1 MGNPKSKP
9 HYFRYSGL
17 FLGALVLSAAP
28 TTILAEETLAPQT
41 SSISFNQKENAT
53 TPPKEPPVTEVTPK
67 QNTEPSS
74 QTTTATN
81 TTSLNLLTES
91 SNKAPNESGKP
102 QNRIQ
107 NGHFDQVTQKSPTTP
122 NTKWSNAMEVEN
134 WSPYIDSNNTSDSH
148 PLIAISDD
156 AKLTM
161 ESQIGFR
168 GAVTQ
173 VVKIDPSQ
181 QYDISFDIATE
192 NKEGQAF
199 LRIVE
204 KNTNPGQANRLW
216 LSPMTSGTSNWH
228 TVRKIYSPKLAVSDV
243 TIELYYEQGTGKVS
257 FDNISMIPLGKK
269 DSELPKP
276 LNRTLEKDIT
286 LPLNN
291 YHLMCMEEYSY
302 TVRDPKIATLKD
314 GIITPLHLG
323 TTVVEV
329 KNAKQEVIQII
340 PLKITEASDSQFKQ
354 LSQLWNTITL
364 GNKSYNDKD
373 PNMLAL
379 FEDLEN
385 KAKLALTTVN
395 TDENKNCLW
404 NDLNNFSNS
413 AQLTAH
419 YRRLEDL
426 AKQITNPA
434 STLYHDAAA
443 IRLVKEALD
452 WLSLNHYNANKDIEA
467 TANWWDYEIGSPR
480 AIVNTLTMMLPFF
493 SDQEI
498 QRHTDAINHF
508 VPDPYYF
515 RKTLVNPFKA
525 LGGNL
530 VDMGRVKLLTA
541 ILRQDKDMFQQT
553 VSSLYNLFKTVDKG
567 EGFYADGSYIDH
579 TNLAYTGAYGS
590 VLIDGLTQLI
600 PLVQQ
605 SPDTFST
612 AQLDTLYS
620 WINKAFLPLIV
631 KGELMDMSRG
641 RSISRESADAHDAAI
656 EIFRGLLRLTNMS
669 KNDRNS
675 QLQSTL
681 KSILSQDKTGHLY
694 RNLKTYTDIA
704 NMNQLLADNSIAI
717 KPISSYLST
726 FNSMD
731 KLAYY
736 NAEKDFAFALS
747 MHSSRTQNYEGMNGE
762 NTRGWYT
769 ADGMFYLYND
779 DQEHYTKGY
788 WATVNPYKMPGTTE
802 KDDSRLN
809 TTKELMDKLTALKQ
823 DAKKETGQVTGHS
836 PFVGSLALS
845 PKLGIAAMDFANWD
859 RTLTAKKGWVI
870 LDDKIVF
877 LGSDIQN
884 LNHSGK
890 VSTTIDQRKE
900 DAQAPYQV
908 YINGKQVRLS
918 DGVTYSFSET
928 DSIFLESAL
937 PNRSFGYI
945 FLKPT
950 TIDLKRQTQSGSFFD
965 INTSSKNKD
974 RITNAFITISQ
985 NHFKTDDSYAYLLIP
1000 NTDKDSFQK
1009 ISMNQDI
1016 TIIENSKQ
1024 QQLIHDKGNDIWAL
1038 IKYKDDKLTVNN
1050 YLRTEK
1056 AGLYLFKNMG
1066 DYYQENYYQPDR
1078 TEPSSKTITRLLLPE
1093 TLSPKGSNAPLLQSL
1108 SSANAFKNDISSLKT
1123 QTKAKKI
1130 SFDSKN
1136 WVLKA
1141 PKTLKTPFYLANA
1154 HKGYFRHQTISKAF

>member
-1 MGNPKSKP
+1 M
-9 HYFRYSGL
+9 
-17 FLGALVLSAAP
+17 
-28 TTILAEETLAPQT
+28 
-41 SSISFNQKENAT
+41 
-53 TPPKEPPVTEVTPK
+53 
-67 QNTEPSS
+67 
-74 QTTTATN
+74 
-81 TTSLNLLTES
+81 
-91 SNKAPNESGKP
+91 
-102 QNRIQ
+102 
-107 NGHFDQVTQKSPTTP
+107 
-122 NTKWSNAMEVEN
+122 
-134 WSPYIDSNNTSDSH
+134 
-148 PLIAISDD
+148 
-156 AKLTM
+156 
-161 ESQIGFR
+161 
-168 GAVTQ
+168 
-173 VVKIDPSQ
+173 
-181 QYDISFDIATE
+181 
-192 NKEGQAF
+192 
-199 LRIVE
+199 E

-590 VLIDGLTQLI
+590 VLIDGT
-600 PLVQQ
+600 
-605 SPDTFST
+605 
-612 AQLDTLYS
+612 
-620 WINKAFLPLIV
+620 
-631 KGELMDMSRG
+631 
-641 RSISRESADAHDAAI
+641 H
-656 EIFRGLLRLTNMS
+656 
-669 KNDRNS
+669 
-675 QLQSTL
+675 
-681 KSILSQDKTGHLY
+681 
-694 RNLKTYTDIA
+694 
-704 NMNQLLADNSIAI
+704 
-717 KPISSYLST
+717 
-726 FNSMD
+726 
-731 KLAYY
+731 
-736 NAEKDFAFALS
+736 
-747 MHSSRTQNYEGMNGE
+747 
-762 NTRGWYT
+762 
-769 ADGMFYLYND
+769 
-779 DQEHYTKGY
+779 
-788 WATVNPYKMPGTTE
+788 TT
-802 KDDSRLN
+802 
-809 TTKELMDKLTALKQ
+809 
-823 DAKKETGQVTGHS
+823 H
-836 PFVGSLALS
+836 P
-845 PKLGIAAMDFANWD
+845 
-859 RTLTAKKGWVI
+859 
-870 LDDKIVF
+870 
-877 LGSDIQN
+877 LGS
-884 LNHSGK
+884 
-890 VSTTIDQRKE
+890 
-900 DAQAPYQV
+900 A
-908 YINGKQVRLS
+908 
-918 DGVTYSFSET
+918 
-928 DSIFLESAL
+928 
-937 PNRSFGYI
+937 
-945 FLKPT
+945 
-950 TIDLKRQTQSGSFFD
+950 
-965 INTSSKNKD
+965 
-974 RITNAFITISQ
+974 IT
-985 NHFKTDDSYAYLLIP
+985 
-1000 NTDKDSFQK
+1000 
-1009 ISMNQDI
+1009 
-1016 TIIENSKQ
+1016 
-1024 QQLIHDKGNDIWAL
+1024 
-1038 IKYKDDKLTVNN
+1038 
-1050 YLRTEK
+1050 
-1056 AGLYLFKNMG
+1056 
-1066 DYYQENYYQPDR
+1066 
-1078 TEPSSKTITRLLLPE
+1078 
-1093 TLSPKGSNAPLLQSL
+1093 
-1108 SSANAFKNDISSLKT
+1108 
-1123 QTKAKKI
+1123 
-1130 SFDSKN
+1130 
-1136 WVLKA
+1136 
-1141 PKTLKTPFYLANA
+1141 
-1154 HKGYFRHQTISKAF
+1154 